1 MSSTFDTKCD
11 RCGSTPA
18 KRALGPVIQLDI
30 NTRPSDWVTFIAYK
44 FRNGIDQI
52 GRAHV

>member
-30 NTRPSDWVTFIAYK
+30 NTRPDRKST
-44 FRNGIDQI
+44 RLNSS
-52 GRAHV
+52 H